1 MPLIQFNASFYLLS
15 TPILLPWP
23 NMLTTLLC
31 SLRCMK
37 SKNETGSLMEAVGS
51 EPWELFV
58 LIEPVDLY
66 YELILEDLRRHCIHL
81 FSI

>member
-1 MPLIQFNASFYLLS
+1 
-15 TPILLPWP
+15 
-23 NMLTTLLC
+23 
-31 SLRCMK
+31 MK

-81 FSI
+81 FNI